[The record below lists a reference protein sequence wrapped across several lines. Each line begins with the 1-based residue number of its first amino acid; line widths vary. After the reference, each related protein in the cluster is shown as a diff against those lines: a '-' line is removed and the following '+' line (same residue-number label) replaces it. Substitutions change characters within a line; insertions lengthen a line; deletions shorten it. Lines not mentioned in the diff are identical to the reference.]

1 MDSKRKQKTKEVDV
15 RGLLRTQ
22 AGTGEQKVDDSR
34 LRCFACGQFHPGGR
48 LLHLPNGQTVG
59 SYSKEYRLYAE
70 AKSVLKRFRTR
81 KTRQLHLQKVA
92 ELRGTAGYHEL
103 RNAMLEIY
111 ERENKK

>member
-1 MDSKRKQKTKEVDV
+1 MDNQREQETKKVDV
-15 RGLLRTQ
+15 RRVLRKKV
-22 AGTGEQKVDDSR
+22 ATGEQKVDDPR

-59 SYSKEYRLYAE
+59 SYSEEYRLYAE

-92 ELRGTAGYHEL
+92 ELRGNAGYHAL

-111 ERENKK
+111 GREKKT

>member
-1 MDSKRKQKTKEVDV
+1 MDNQREQKTEKVDV
-15 RGLLRTQ
+15 RRVLRKKVATREAQ
-22 AGTGEQKVDDSR
+22 VDDPR

-59 SYSKEYRLYAE
+59 SYSEEYRLYAE

-92 ELRGTAGYHEL
+92 ELRGNAGYHAL

-111 ERENKK
+111 EREKNE